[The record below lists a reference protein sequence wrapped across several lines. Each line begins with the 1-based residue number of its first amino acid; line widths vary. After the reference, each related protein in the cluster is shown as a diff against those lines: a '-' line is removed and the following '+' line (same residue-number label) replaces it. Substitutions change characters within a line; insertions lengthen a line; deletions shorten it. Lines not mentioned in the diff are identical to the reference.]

1 MNMAPKTILSNEDL
15 GKKIKVRRNELR
27 LTIEEAASRAGVGV
41 KTWCRYES
49 GGSIR
54 KDKCKGICK
63 ALNWR
68 SFPDN
73 AGSEPGKNLIEE
85 YKGHEAWSQFLADN
99 YGVKAAVSFAVGSDV
114 LLDYIE
120 QDLSDLA
127 SMPVGS
133 HIGQLNTSF
142 IKMDLPAQFLMRYTY
157 DFLYQMK
164 CTLVHLRR
172 SLSTGRMVKAH
183 TVMEELIIYLCNE
196 EAMVFMEV
204 SDERVAT
211 DSKNLGYSED
221 WVFDM
226 FDDEDIITFLY
237 SNSNLEEDHP
247 YFFTHWN
254 EQQFY
259 MDNE

>member
-1 MNMAPKTILSNEDL
+1 MIGEH
-15 GKKIKVRRNELR
+15 
-27 LTIEEAASRAGVGV
+27 
-41 KTWCRYES
+41 
-49 GGSIR
+49 
-54 KDKCKGICK
+54 
-63 ALNWR
+63 
-68 SFPDN
+68 
-73 AGSEPGKNLIEE
+73 
-85 YKGHEAWSQFLADN
+85 KGHEAWSQFLADN

-142 IKMDLPAQFLMRYTY
+142 IKRWIFLHKFLMRYTY

-164 CTLVHLRR
+164 CTLVHLRQKFKYW
-172 SLSTGRMVKAH
+172 GGMVKAH

-196 EAMVFMEV
+196 EAMAFMEV

-247 YFFTHWN
+247 YFSRIGMNSNFIWIMN
-254 EQQFY
+254 KR
-259 MDNE
+259 

>member
-1 MNMAPKTILSNEDL
+1 MAPKTILSNEDL

-85 YKGHEAWSQFLADN
+85 YKGHKAWSQFLADN

-196 EAMVFMEV
+196 EAMAFMEV

-226 FDDEDIITFLY
+226 FDDEDIITFY
-237 SNSNLEEDHP
+237 IP
-247 YFFTHWN
+247 IVI
-254 EQQFY
+254 
-259 MDNE
+259 